1 MNDYFLN
8 NSITTMN
15 TNSFEYYL
23 KDSGLALRTI
33 EENVK
38 DIERFEQWAIQENY
52 TDIAHLNY
60 NELLKYVQYLKS
72 KKLSIQTVNIRVCS
86 IRKYYDHL
94 KEEGIIEINPARH
107 LHIKGQMQRITE
119 NPLTYTDLE
128 TLYNQYAEYSKD
140 KRNRLRSL
148 SMLGLIVWQGL
159 HGGELGKIEVQHI
172 NLNNG
177 TVYIPGT
184 RRSNSRELKLEAKQ
198 IIVLNDY
205 LNALPIDQTCLFV
218 ASRTSNIINWLLGEL
233 RGLNPVIRNVQHI
246 RASVFLYWLKMYDK
260 RQVQYM
266 AGHRLINSI
275 QHYEVQELDSLTDM
289 LSKHHPFG

>member
-1 MNDYFLN
+1 
-8 NSITTMN
+8 MN
-15 TNSFEYYL
+15 TTSFEYYL

-72 KKLSIQTVNIRVCS
+72 KELTISTVNIRVCS
-86 IRKYYDHL
+86 VRKYYDHL

-107 LHIKGQMQRITE
+107 LHIKGQIQRITE
-119 NPLTYTDLE
+119 NPLTYTQLE
-128 TLYNQYAEYSKD
+128 TLYNQYAEYSKE

-148 SMLGLIVWQGL
+148 SILGLIIWQGL
-159 HGGELGKIEVQHI
+159 HSGELKKIEVKHI
-172 NLNNG
+172 KLDNG
-177 TVYIPGT
+177 TAYIPGT

-198 IIVLNDY
+198 IIVLHDY
-205 LNALPIDQTCLFV
+205 LNTLPISQTHLLE
-218 ASRTSNIINWLLGEL
+218 SRRAENIINWLLGEL
-233 RGLNPVIRNVQHI
+233 KGLNPVIRNVQHI
-246 RASVFLYWLKMYDK
+246 RASVFLHWLKMYDK

-266 AGHRLINSI
+266 AGHRYISSM
-275 QHYEVQELDSLTDM
+275 QYYEVQELDSLTDM
-289 LSKHHPFG
+289 LTKHHPFA